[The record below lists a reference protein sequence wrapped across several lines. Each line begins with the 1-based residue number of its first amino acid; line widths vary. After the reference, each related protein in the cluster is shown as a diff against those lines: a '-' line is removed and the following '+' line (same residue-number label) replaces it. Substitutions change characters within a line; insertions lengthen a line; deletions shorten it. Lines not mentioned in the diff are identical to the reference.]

1 MNKKQ
6 ILSSKIRE
14 EAAKKAAS
22 YLKDKRFTV
31 VIEGTEYKVGRG
43 VRARESREGEQ
54 VIYRW
59 SPMSKEWLNSEKTF
73 GEILEALK
81 AQLRRT
87 MRRVAKEAV

>member
-6 ILSSKIRE
+6 ILNSKIRE

-22 YLKDKRFTV
+22 YLKDKHFTV
-31 VIEGTEYKVGRG
+31 VIEGTKYKVGRR
-43 VRARESREGEQ
+43 VIPRESREGEP

-59 SPMSKEWLNSEKTF
+59 SPMSREWLNSEKTF

-81 AQLRRT
+81 AQLRYT
-87 MRRVAKEAV
+87 LRRVAKEA